1 MTLCSLPGFA
11 IIYLTRFNSDLLAA
25 KLVSVLALTALAYL
39 GSLHFAGRKFERDW
53 QKISRRL
60 S

>member
-1 MTLCSLPGFA
+1 LPGVA
-11 IIYLTRFNSDLLAA
+11 IIYLTRFNSELLAA
-25 KLVSVLALTALAYL
+25 KLVSVLALTTLAYL

-53 QKISRRL
+53 QKISCRL